1 MALHPTYGKA
11 VVALPL
17 YSAEHET
24 VNSFLLTFIFN
35 QNSSPLPSLT
45 SLTSVPTAREVR
57 AVAAA
62 VLQGP
67 GRADVAAPER
77 RGAPAHLQRL
87 LHRRGEPPPPP
98 AHHEHGGVRHAQPE
112 ALLLLVLPPDGRQLS
127 AARRTRRQRE
137 RES

>member
-1 MALHPTYGKA
+1 MTSLVVVAFFLLGIPEGECSRVRMALHPTYGKA
-11 VVALPL
+11 VVALPQ
-17 YSAEHET
+17 YSAVHET

-45 SLTSVPTAREVR
+45 SLPSVPTAREVR

-77 RGAPAHLQRL
+77 R
-87 LHRRGEPPPPP
+87 
-98 AHHEHGGVRHAQPE
+98 
-112 ALLLLVLPPDGRQLS
+112 
-127 AARRTRRQRE
+127 
-137 RES
+137 